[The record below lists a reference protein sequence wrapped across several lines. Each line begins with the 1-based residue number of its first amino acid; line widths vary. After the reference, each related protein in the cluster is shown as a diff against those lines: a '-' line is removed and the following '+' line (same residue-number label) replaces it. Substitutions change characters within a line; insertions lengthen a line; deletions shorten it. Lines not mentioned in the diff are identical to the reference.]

1 TGQIRGRHV
10 ITSRNTSGYVFLGI
24 PYAEP
29 PLGELR
35 YRAPRPV
42 RPWKGT
48 IVVNDYKTSCLW
60 NSTIT
65 SNIPEFTRMSEDC
78 LTVNVFTNEKCL
90 LDGGCAVVYMIH
102 GGEYNFDSPMLY
114 RIDFLVDNF
123 LPEERSVLV
132 VTVTYRLGSFG
143 FLNLSPNLKSS
154 AVKNAGLLDM
164 IEGLRWVQK
173 EISNLGGNPN
183 RVTLMGHSSGAV
195 NAHQL
200 TVSPLTEGLFHRA
213 IIMSALL
220 GIPIPPN
227 NGERVSKQ
235 FAAAA
240 GCAGEN
246 FHNKDAEAVENV
258 LNCLRKVDAKKL
270 LDVQRDIEDSGFT
283 FQGPCVDGPDGVL
296 PERVEELLKTARPI
310 KMMIGTVG
318 KEMQNTDYLVCADGS
333 VDREGV
339 RAVCS
344 AVAVMFGYRNERQAA
359 RKCANEYARPNKTP
373 YILDDPCFFVNS
385 ALYSE
390 ALTKAGGVVFLYQ
403 FDYANVGDAFYL
415 GPSIPKYT
423 PAQSPHHT
431 QEFVYI
437 VGIHLG
443 NFTEKDE
450 IVRVKFSQL
459 LVDFINKGDPSP
471 LDQRWTRL
479 RPELMNYFDIDFD
492 EENNMRGMKYAYHA
506 FEITFW
512 NRTMLRAGGGTVP
525 VTDEALLQSEALVD
539 VVGIPT
545 SNSGSGACNTK
556 NSAKLSEYS
565 KWGGHT
571 TVQKHLHNLIVGSNL
586 RTQPQSNITK
596 GFDKSDG
603 TDWSTVVFIV
613 SILAMI
619 ITACYAVFSSRR
631 MRRAEYERFN

>member
-1 TGQIRGRHV
+1 MRIKCFVVTDKRTGQIRGRHV

-114 RIDFLVDNF
+114 RIDFL
-123 LPEERSVLV
+123 
-132 VTVTYRLGSFG
+132 
-143 FLNLSPNLKSS
+143 
-154 AVKNAGLLDM
+154 
-164 IEGLRWVQK
+164 
-173 EISNLGGNPN
+173 
-183 RVTLMGHSSGAV
+183 
-195 NAHQL
+195 L

-220 GIPIPPN
+220 GIPIPP
-227 NGERVSKQ
+227 S
-235 FAAAA
+235 
-240 GCAGEN
+240 EN

-344 AVAVMFGYRNERQAA
+344 AVAVWY
-359 RKCANEYARPNKTP
+359 KISYALSANKTP

-390 ALTKAGGVVFLYQ
+390 ALTKGL
-403 FDYANVGDAFYL
+403 
-415 GPSIPKYT
+415 
-423 PAQSPHHT
+423 
-431 QEFVYI
+431 
-437 VGIHLG
+437 
-443 NFTEKDE
+443 
-450 IVRVKFSQL
+450 
-459 LVDFINKGDPSP
+459 
-471 LDQRWTRL
+471 
-479 RPELMNYFDIDFD
+479 
-492 EENNMRGMKYAYHA
+492 
-506 FEITFW
+506 
-512 NRTMLRAGGGTVP
+512 
-525 VTDEALLQSEALVD
+525 
-539 VVGIPT
+539 
-545 SNSGSGACNTK
+545 
-556 NSAKLSEYS
+556 
-565 KWGGHT
+565 
-571 TVQKHLHNLIVGSNL
+571 
-586 RTQPQSNITK
+586 
-596 GFDKSDG
+596 
-603 TDWSTVVFIV
+603 
-613 SILAMI
+613 
-619 ITACYAVFSSRR
+619 
-631 MRRAEYERFN
+631 